1 MNAKTITLSGLQI
14 RYTESGQGSPVLLI
28 HSLGASTVTWRDNI
42 RPLAERHR
50 VFAIDL
56 PGHGDS
62 DKPDISYD
70 APSMVN
76 LIAEFVSALGLEK
89 VALVGNSIGGGLCL
103 LTALERP
110 QIVSRLVLISS
121 GGLGRNIGMFLRF
134 ASITW
139 LGRILANR
147 SRGSARTILPLV
159 FYDKTFRHRR
169 PHQRTRPRRHS
180 ARRGQ
185 RPPQNNR
192 KLHQPLRSAKEIHLY
207 QETQRTPDA
216 RHHILGRRRPHNPR
230 PTRPPRSPL
239 PAPRRPS
246 HIRKLRT
253 LAPHGARRRLQPPY
267 PRIPLPPPGTL
278 IRSRNP
284 SMRDKGNRYPHTRG
298 DNRLEKQAKWK
309 YLGIVLGSGMLAVVL
324 TVLGLLLQP
333 FRCGRS

>member
-1 MNAKTITLSGLQI
+1 MTQNSKTITLSGLQI

-134 ASITW
+134 ASIPW
-139 LGRILANR
+139 LGRILASR
-147 SRGSARTILPLV
+147 PRGSARAILPIV
-159 FYDKTFRHRR
+159 FHDKSFATEDLINELDRAATLPGAGNAHLRITANYISLFGVRRRYIFTRRLKELQMPVIIFWGAGDRIIPVRHAHRAAR
-169 PHQRTRPRRHS
+169 SLPRADLHIFGNSGHWPHMERAADFNRLTLEFLS
-180 ARRGQ
+180 
-185 RPPQNNR
+185 RPPE
-192 KLHQPLRSAKEIHLY
+192 P
-207 QETQRTPDA
+207 
-216 RHHILGRRRPHNPR
+216 
-230 PTRPPRSPL
+230 
-239 PAPRRPS
+239 
-246 HIRKLRT
+246 
-253 LAPHGARRRLQPPY
+253 
-267 PRIPLPPPGTL
+267 
-278 IRSRNP
+278 
-284 SMRDKGNRYPHTRG
+284 
-298 DNRLEKQAKWK
+298 
-309 YLGIVLGSGMLAVVL
+309 
-324 TVLGLLLQP
+324 
-333 FRCGRS
+333 